1 MRVLVDGID
10 VTDTSGPQVAYDFG
24 SLRTADV
31 SRIEILRGNQ
41 GALYGSESIGG
52 VVNITT
58 RRATE
63 EGLTTS
69 ASIELGSYNT
79 LAASYG
85 LTMKQGDMD
94 YALTLSSIW
103 TDGFSAADENDGNDE
118 ADGYRVTD
126 LRFGSHAGTH
136 VDAPAHTEPDGRT
149 LDSYPVSAFAFDAVR
164 VDCRDLDARD
174 PILADRVPGAAADC
188 VVFRTGWDRHWGTD
202 RYRDHPYL
210 TEAAAARCR
219 DRGVGVGVDAFGP
232 DPTPTAAASDEP
244 DGTPAHDVLLSADL
258 PIVENLCGLDGLP
271 ARFRLY
277 AFPLR
282 LRGGDGSPV
291 RAVAE
296 WEE

>member
-1 MRVLVDGID
+1 MFLDLSRPIETGMPVYPGDPE
-10 VTDTSGPQVAYDFG
+10 VTFAPD
-24 SLRTADV
+24 
-31 SRIEILRGNQ
+31 
-41 GALYGSESIGG
+41 
-52 VVNITT
+52 
-58 RRATE
+58 ATH
-63 EGLTTS
+63 
-69 ASIELGSYNT
+69 
-79 LAASYG
+79 
-85 LTMKQGDMD
+85 
-94 YALTLSSIW
+94 
-103 TDGFSAADENDGNDE
+103 E
-118 ADGYRVTD
+118 ADGYATSE
-126 LRFGSHAGTH
+126 LRTGTHAGTH
-136 VDAPAHTEPDGRT
+136 VDAPRHTLSEGATVEDVDPGR
-149 LDSYPVSAFAFDAVR
+149 FAFDAR
-164 VDCRDLDARD
+164 LVDLRPLEPREA
-174 PILADRVPGAAADC
+174 ITGEALAEGLGNGAAADG
-188 VVFRTGWDRHWGTD
+188 VEPAVDLLVLRTGWAAHWGTE